1 MCVVQC
7 TRCQVYP
14 GVWIGNKA
22 AAESAP
28 LLASLGVTH
37 LLNCAGGARDTAG
50 GVTGRGTVR
59 PDTAALAARGIQ
71 YRSELT
77 MLLEF
82 SIDID
87 IHCYVQMKTTIKWTE
102 YLKKNLNVV
111 KTLQTLPMDLN

>member
-1 MCVVQC
+1 MHP
-7 TRCQVYP
+7 RHCQVYP

-77 MLLEF
+77 VSLEF
-82 SIDID
+82 SNSDID
-87 IHCYVQMKTTIKWTE
+87 IHCYVQRAGAARCE
-102 YLKKNLNVV
+102 GREHFGH
-111 KTLQTLPMDLN
+111 LPRGRDLD

>member
-1 MCVVQC
+1 MFMCVLCVVQC

-28 LLASLGVTH
+28 LLASLGITH

-71 YRSELT
+71 YRSVHAG
-77 MLLEF
+77 LLEF
-82 SIDID
+82 SNFDMDYIS
-87 IHCYVQMKTTIKWTE
+87 TILCAESWGCA
-102 YLKKNLNVV
+102 
-111 KTLQTLPMDLN
+111 M

>member
-1 MCVVQC
+1 M
-7 TRCQVYP
+7 YP

-50 GVTGRGTVR
+50 GVTARGTVR

-77 MLLEF
+77 VLLEF
-82 SIDID
+82 SNFDIDID
-87 IHCYVQMKTTIKWTE
+87 VHCGYVQRAGAARCE
-102 YLKKNLNVV
+102 GREHCGR
-111 KTLQTLPMDLN
+111 LPRGRDLD